1 MARKEQV
8 VEPVADNK
16 LTPEL
21 EAFIRKWKNV
31 PGNLIMVLHKV
42 QEHFGYVPRPV
53 APTLGIV
60 EGTRAPAPR
69 PRTGASS
76 SPLHEPDSSPEVLTV

>member
-1 MARKEQV
+1 MSLGTAFYGKQV
-8 VEPVADNK
+8 LIEF
-16 LTPEL
+16 
-21 EAFIRKWKNV
+21 EAPHGCRRV
-31 PGNLIMVLHKV
+31 REEVDVLMKKTTGIAA
-42 QEHFGYVPRPV
+42 GYVPRPV
-53 APTLGIV
+53 APTFGIV